1 MFSIDAG
8 KLIGAIL
15 RNVPG
20 TFVRDY
26 RERGG
31 WLNIARGAVTI
42 WDRDKD
48 TEKLSANL
56 PAETLCSLP
65 AGQVQ
70 ASTLLRGVALVRPGW
85 RMEMRR
91 CRARISDSQA
101 RAIERDLGMRVF
113 T

>member
-1 MFSIDAG
+1 MSSIDTS
-8 KLIGAIL
+8 KLISAIL

-26 RERGG
+26 RDNGG
-31 WLNIARGAVTI
+31 WINIARGARTI
-42 WDRDKD
+42 WDNDKD

-65 AGQVQ
+65 PGQVQ
-70 ASTLLRGVALVRPGW
+70 APSLYNGVRLVRPGW
-85 RMEMRR
+85 RIEMRR
-91 CRARISDSQA
+91 CGRYIDPEQA
-101 RAIERDLGMRVF
+101 RRIEKDVGMRVF